1 MDIFAPGQSIRS
13 AEFYS
18 PTAVGSYSG
27 TSQAAALV
35 SGAAAI
41 YWNYYSNAGAEQL
54 KKIMISKCTKN
65 KIDLS
70 EISSANLR
78 RETPN
83 CLLFVFRIPGS
94 LYKSY
99 S

>member
-1 MDIFAPGQSIRS
+1 MDIFAPGQDVRS
-13 AEFYS
+13 ASFTS
-18 PTAVGSYSG
+18 PTSFATHSG
-27 TSQAAALV
+27 TSVATPLV

-94 LYKSY
+94 G
-99 S
+99 

>member
-1 MDIFAPGQSIRS
+1 MDIFAPGQDIKS
-13 AEFYS
+13 AWFS
-18 PTAVGSYSG
+18 SRFAVGRGSG

-41 YWNYYSNAGAEQL
+41 YWNYYSNARAEQL
-54 KKIMISKCTKN
+54 KKIMISNCAKN

-83 CLLFVFRIPGS
+83 CLLFVFRIPGFG
-94 LYKSY
+94 
-99 S
+99 